1 MCHNCVPAHI
11 CVCPRHT
18 HTHTQLVEGV
28 QIIGAAFIMNVA
40 LEVVIFLKSL
50 AHQFPRLPDLS
61 TCLLSHYVVLTRELT
76 LDTGPLTSK

>member
-1 MCHNCVPAHI
+1 MFLHI
-11 CVCPRHT
+11 YVCAQDT

-61 TCLLSHYVVLTRELT
+61 TGLLSHYVVLTRELT